1 MDFSA
6 WTAGG
11 LLMSLADVTGKV
23 ERTVFCGVADAQIRA
38 ILLTGQE
45 TADAGS
51 AETSTNQGI
60 LASEG

>member
-1 MDFSA
+1 
-6 WTAGG
+6 
-11 LLMSLADVTGKV
+11 MSLADVTGKV